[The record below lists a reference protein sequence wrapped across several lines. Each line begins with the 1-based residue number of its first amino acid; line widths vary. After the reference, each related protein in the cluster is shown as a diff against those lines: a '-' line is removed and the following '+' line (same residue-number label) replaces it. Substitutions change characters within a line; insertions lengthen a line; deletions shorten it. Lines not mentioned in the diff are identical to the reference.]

1 MHDVLKPFLKKK
13 NHPKILTKTQKFW
26 KNLKQFQKPQKLG
39 QRSWNAW

>member
-1 MHDVLKPFLKKK
+1 MHKTIWTKT
-13 NHPKILTKTQKFW
+13 HPKIYFKKKKLKSFE